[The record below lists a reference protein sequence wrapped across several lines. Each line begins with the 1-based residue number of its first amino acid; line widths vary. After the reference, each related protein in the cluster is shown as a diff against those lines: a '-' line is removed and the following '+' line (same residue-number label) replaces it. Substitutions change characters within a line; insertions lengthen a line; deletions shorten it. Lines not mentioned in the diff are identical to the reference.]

1 MNGIW
6 YHDAAQQSVIE
17 AKVTM
22 LAQAGE
28 SVQTVVKPA
37 TTFFRGEEYHQC
49 FYQKQGMFVGSAEA
63 TCGAAGL

>member
-1 MNGIW
+1 
-6 YHDAAQQSVIE
+6 
-17 AKVTM
+17 M

-37 TTFFRGEEYHQC
+37 TTFFRAEEYHQC
-49 FYQKQGMFVGSAEA
+49 YYQKQGMFVGSAEA